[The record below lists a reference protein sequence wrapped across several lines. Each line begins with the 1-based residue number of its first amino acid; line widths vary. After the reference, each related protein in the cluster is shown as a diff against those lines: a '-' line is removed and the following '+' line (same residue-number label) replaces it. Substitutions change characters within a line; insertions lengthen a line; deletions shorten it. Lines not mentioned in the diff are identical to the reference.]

1 MNSSAG
7 ARSSNAARFT
17 SIRSSIGRVFSWV
30 KKETG
35 FRHRIPI
42 RGRIALFGAA
52 VQALDPVRGAV
63 LGGQQQDWHVALGAQ
78 PPSDLEAIDAGHHDV
93 EDGQVGHPFP
103 GAIERDL
110 PIRGDLDVIALVDQC
125 PPEGGGDLGI
135 VVHDEHMRLF
145 GHPRQSNH

>member
-52 VQALDPVRGAV
+52 VQALDPVGHPILRR
-63 LGGQQQDWHVALGAQ
+63 QQQNRHVALGAK
-78 PPSDLEAIDAGHHDV
+78 PAGDLKPIDAGHHDV

-110 PIRGDLDVIALVDQC
+110 PIGRDLDVIALVDQR